1 MNATELTL
9 ENEPTEIQR
18 RVQHK
23 LFYSRTQVKNIFLF
37 KNDTQFSSFTL
48 NVFNFLD
55 DKHYQKKF
63 FKIITHNMELNY
75 MPEQNVIYL
84 R

>member
-9 ENEPTEIQR
+9 ENGHTETQR
-18 RVQHK
+18 QVQQNCFIAGHRLRIYFSLK
-23 LFYSRTQVKNIFLF
+23 MIANFLH
-37 KNDTQFSSFTL
+37 SLL

>member
-1 MNATELTL
+1 MQLNSLLKMNQLKF
-9 ENEPTEIQR
+9 R
-18 RVQHK
+18 DG
-23 LFYSRTQVKNIFLF
+23 YSINCFIAGHRLRIYFSLKMIPNFLH
-37 KNDTQFSSFTL
+37 SLL